1 MIDRAR
7 IANEIGLS
15 PESVDYILNLFFK
28 ETCRR
33 IKVVNDLTSRHAY
46 GEARAMI
53 HQLLGSCAYC
63 RFEALESALDELN
76 IAIKTQQNLIPKRIQ
91 QVNSLYA
98 MLEKEHES
106 IR

>member
-1 MIDRAR
+1 MDDLIDHITQGMHSYDDRVR

-46 GEARAMI
+46 GEAR
-53 HQLLGSCAYC
+53 
-63 RFEALESALDELN
+63 R
-76 IAIKTQQNLIPKRIQ
+76 
-91 QVNSLYA
+91 
-98 MLEKEHES
+98 
-106 IR
+106 